1 MNAHFAATPH
11 QIEIIE
17 HPAQIKAAV
26 CGRRWGKTIMMAMYL
41 AIAALKRPNCTV
53 WYVSQSYS
61 RSLKM
66 MRIMKKCKPF
76 MMLVRA
82 VHSQFPPR
90 FEMKNGSEVGF
101 RSADR
106 PDELR
111 GEGLRLICVDEA
123 AILTKYLFWEVLYP
137 MVADTDGTILAGS
150 TFNGHNWF
158 YELAE
163 EGKKNLP
170 DKKTWVY
177 PTASGMR
184 FQGQKGRARLAR
196 FKANTPPMVWQ
207 QECECE
213 PLALID
219 AVFMYV
225 DQCIGGVPGRP
236 DPRTR
241 YVVSQDIGRTYD
253 PSGVVVM
260 DYAGNVAHVEQ
271 YPLGMLHA
279 TQARR
284 TLALS
289 QQFNNATVVLD
300 TTGGASGGHS
310 ESHIKEYQKIIHAF
324 QPVTWT
330 IDTKRNMVNRLA
342 LDLETMKVK
351 IPPVFKDLIAQLKL
365 YRYKIAQNAIQ
376 PTFGPSEGRDD
387 LVAAL
392 MMAAWAREK
401 QWFSTSSTSSIIN
414 AFT

>member
-1 MNAHFAATPH
+1 MAPELKIKSSLAMVAT
-11 QIEIIE
+11 
-17 HPAQIKAAV
+17 ALY
-26 CGRRWGKTIMMAMYL
+26 GRCWAKTMMMAMYL
-41 AIAALKRPNCTV
+41 AIVALQHANCTV

-66 MRIMKKCKPF
+66 MHIMEKCKPF
-76 MMLVRA
+76 MMLVKPGG
-82 VHSQFPPR
+82 VHMQFPPR
-90 FEMKNGSEVGF
+90 FEMKNGSEVCF

-137 MVADTDGTILAGS
+137 MVSDTDGTIIAGS
-150 TFNGHNWF
+150 TYNGRNWF

-163 EGKKNLP
+163 EGKKDLP

-177 PTASGMR
+177 PTSSGMR
-184 FQGQKGRARLAR
+184 FQGELGMARLAR

-225 DQCIGGVPGRP
+225 DQCIGGAPGKL
-236 DPRTR
+236 DSTTR
-241 YVVSQDIGRTYD
+241 YVISQDIGRTYD

-260 DYAGNVAHVEQ
+260 DHAGNVAHVEE
-271 YPLGMLHA
+271 YPLGMRHDA
-279 TQARR
+279 QARR

-289 QQFNNATVVLD
+289 QHYNNATVVLD
-300 TTGGASGGHS
+300 TTGGASGGRS
-310 ESHIKEYQKIIHAF
+310 ESHVKEYQKIIHSF
-324 QPVTWT
+324 QPITWT

-342 LDLETMKVK
+342 LDLETLKVK
-351 IPPVFKDLIAQLKL
+351 IPPTFKELIAQLKL

-376 PTFGPSEGRDD
+376 PSFGPSEGHDD

-392 MMAAWAREK
+392 MMATWAREK
-401 QWFSTSSTSSIIN
+401 HWLSSGN
-414 AFT
+414 EQVYRGGYA